1 MHRSQS
7 LDPQEAKLKAQIRS
21 VNARATVSDAVEGA
35 RDELH
40 FYCCDAVFKYSPI
53 PKRRTHCITGRIGL
67 LLAVLLPEPAAVLAA
82 ADGGDAERL

>member
-21 VNARATVSDAVEGA
+21 VNAGATMSDAVEGA
-35 RDELH
+35 RDELP

-53 PKRRTHCITGRIGL
+53 PK
-67 LLAVLLPEPAAVLAA
+67 
-82 ADGGDAERL
+82 